1 MLARLLVVLAVAT
14 LSLDTFAGPS
24 LRNGEGF
31 AISSG
36 VKIWYRVEGAS
47 RPGVPILIIHGGPGE
62 TARPFERTIGPLLA
76 LSRPVIYTD
85 YRGAGRSDRP
95 AAAAAY
101 SFDQLA
107 DDQEAIRKKLG
118 IANWAVFGHSNGAA
132 TAVTYALRHPG
143 ATRALVLCGP
153 LLSPRDLEANM
164 ANKVAYARP
173 GERERVRAVFQS
185 GESLQKRFEA
195 IFGALEPGWQARM
208 MAHNPAGYDLLEAM
222 QAELRQELG
231 GKSLMAPQL
240 VAGLFES
247 GFFTFDAFAHAQK
260 LKMPILVLVGR
271 VDKELS
277 IDNSVLFSASVPD
290 GRLVAVED
298 AGHFPYIEA
307 PAPTLSA
314 IETFLEGLPKG

>member
-1 MLARLLVVLAVAT
+1 MFARLLIVLAVIT
-14 LSLDTFAGPS
+14 LSVDTFAGPP

-31 AISSG
+31 AISNG
-36 VKIWYRVEGAS
+36 TKIWYRVEGAS

-62 TARPFERTIGPLLA
+62 TARPFELTIGPLLA
-76 LSRPVIYTD
+76 MSRPVVYTD

-95 AAAAAY
+95 A
-101 SFDQLA
+101 
-107 DDQEAIRKKLG
+107 
-118 IANWAVFGHSNGAA
+118 
-132 TAVTYALRHPG
+132 
-143 ATRALVLCGP
+143 
-153 LLSPRDLEANM
+153 
-164 ANKVAYARP
+164 
-173 GERERVRAVFQS
+173 QS
-185 GESLQKRFEA
+185 GESLPKRFEA
-195 IFGALEPGWQARM
+195 IFGALEPGWQSRM
-208 MAHNPAGYDLLEAM
+208 MAHNPAGYNLLEAM
-222 QAELRQELG
+222 QAQLSQELG

-247 GFFTFDAFAHAQK
+247 GFFAFDAFAHAQK

-290 GRLVAVED
+290 GRFVAVED

-314 IETFLEGLPKG
+314 IEAFLEGLPKG